1 MIWRKKTKKTSQATF
16 SKAAKQNQTDIIIF
30 NLPCFIMIFE
40 KKEIRNMGFEG
51 NEAKTKKKKK
61 KEKVEKK

>member
-1 MIWRKKTKKTSQATF
+1 
-16 SKAAKQNQTDIIIF
+16 
-30 NLPCFIMIFE
+30 MIFE

-61 KEKVEKK
+61 KKKLKKVKTVFQKINKKARFPFVAFEKIKVASSMLFLNSEN